1 MKVDKELL
9 KGSTT
14 MLILSLLKKEEM
26 YGYKITAELKA
37 YSDGTFDLK
46 EGTLYPL
53 LHSLENNNYI
63 KAYWVDA
70 ESGRKRKYY
79 QITKTGIKLLEDKK
93 KEWSIYSSAVN
104 KVIGEACFE

>member
-1 MKVDKELL
+1 M
-9 KGSTT
+9 
-14 MLILSLLKKEEM
+14 
-26 YGYKITAELKA
+26 
-37 YSDGTFDLK
+37 
-46 EGTLYPL
+46 
-53 LHSLENNNYI
+53 HSLENNNYI

-104 KVIGEACFE
+104 KVIGEACYE